1 MPTDHKATSA
11 PTLKLPSVDIVC
23 VKTKLRQRIKGS
35 LTLLQIYQDTYDTYY
50 QMKGTFPP
58 THIIDGLL
66 VATRL
71 GEQCVAS
78 HVVLGTGGPVERR
91 LSGNVRLMGALGPN
105 AHQVFQQLGV
115 AQSGGLVYDV
125 QAIAVLAGDQCT
137 GHRWLQ
143 LRLHGLQIVVD
154 DRLVQIFDGI
164 LCGWSEV
171 KEEPKDTRRTSSP

>member
-1 MPTDHKATSA
+1 M
-11 PTLKLPSVDIVC
+11 DIVC

-50 QMKGTFPP
+50 QIKDTFPP

-91 LSGNVRLMGALGPN
+91 LSGNVCLMGALGPN
-105 AHQVFQQLGV
+105 AHQVLQQLGV

-164 LCGWSEV
+164 LYGWSEV
-171 KEEPKDTRRTSSP
+171 KQEPKDTRRTSSP